1 MDDKNRGYDV
11 WENGKIIYE
20 NVPMDF
26 VVKLIN
32 QSGSSLTIMPRSE
45 IIELGTGRWPHNL
58 SNEELIQENSSL
70 LDDLMKVSDELA
82 DTRAQLGEAQAAL
95 HYMRHLYEQL
105 ESKYAEVKRVYKQM
119 EGALEKCE
127 L

>member
-1 MDDKNRGYDV
+1 MNYKNRGYDV
-11 WENGKIIYE
+11 WENGKIIY
-20 NVPMDF
+20 NDVPMDF
-26 VVKLIN
+26 VVELIN
-32 QSGSSLTIMPRSE
+32 QNGSSLTITPHSE
-45 IIELGTGRWPHNL
+45 LIDLGTGRWPHNL

-105 ESKYAEVKRVYKQM
+105 ESKYAEIKRVYGQL
-119 EGALEKCE
+119 EGALKE
-127 L
+127 

>member
-1 MDDKNRGYDV
+1 MEQKRYDV
-11 WENGKIIYE
+11 WEDGKLLYKDVSMEYITT
-20 NVPMDF
+20 
-26 VVKLIN
+26 LI
-32 QSGSSLTIMPRSE
+32 GRPGHSLTITPHSE
-45 IIELGTGRWPHNL
+45 IMELGTGRWSHNL

-105 ESKYAEVKRVYKQM
+105 ESKYAEIKRVYGQL
-119 EGALEKCE
+119 EGALKE
-127 L
+127 